1 MKMIKLITVTA
12 LTVGAVFGTIVE
24 SAEARGGRWSINS
37 FRGFDS
43 NYEFSLFT
51 ETPEGE
57 EIFDSQP
64 NRQDW
69 GIFKGAIQNF
79 NYTVTE
85 CCTSPEETPEIL
97 ESDSFDVLD
106 LRASIRQ
113 EWGLTEYS
121 VINSQTG
128 RRESSSESSLFIE
141 YSFINPKTG
150 RNEFIPPGSGG
161 VTLVDFAIPL
171 AEIPKELDPV
181 NSLKDI
187 FTLFSL
193 KNDQTGQLLIEKLLF
208 QNWENEEMKVV
219 KVSVPESDI
228 SNSLLILGVVGA
240 GWGLQRK
247 LNRKS

>member
-1 MKMIKLITVTA
+1 MKMIKLMTVTA
-12 LTVGAVFGTIVE
+12 LTVGAVLGTVVE

-37 FRGFDS
+37 FRGVDS

-187 FTLFSL
+187 FTLFRQPS
-193 KNDQTGQLLIEKLLF
+193 LIERLLQ
-208 QNWENEEMKVV
+208 QNLENSEIEVV
-219 KVSVPESDI
+219 EISVPESDI